1 MIRRG
6 CYSSKQLPR
15 HKYKTKYCSKKK
27 HIGYLPRS
35 SFFIAIK
42 MGSAVLMMHSQEIVF
57 EAKESIKRQI
67 QNTFKSNM
75 LPMHRNLVNKQV
87 HEEQSNKHRKI
98 KQV

>member
-1 MIRRG
+1 M
-6 CYSSKQLPR
+6 
-15 HKYKTKYCSKKK
+15 
-27 HIGYLPRS
+27 GYLPRS

-42 MGSAVLMMHSQEIVF
+42 MGSVIRVD
-57 EAKESIKRQI
+57 AKESIKKQI

-98 KQV
+98 KPV

>member
-1 MIRRG
+1 M
-6 CYSSKQLPR
+6 
-15 HKYKTKYCSKKK
+15 
-27 HIGYLPRS
+27 GYLPRS
-35 SFFIAIK
+35 AFFIAIK
-42 MGSAVLMMHSQEIVF
+42 MGSAISVMLLQEIRV

-75 LPMHRNLVNKQV
+75 LSMHRNLVNKQV

>member
-1 MIRRG
+1 M
-6 CYSSKQLPR
+6 
-15 HKYKTKYCSKKK
+15 
-27 HIGYLPRS
+27 GYLPRS

-42 MGSAVLMMHSQEIVF
+42 MGSAVLMIPLQEIIF
-57 EAKESIKRQI
+57 EAKESIKKQI

-75 LPMHRNLVNKQV
+75 LPMQRNLVNKQV